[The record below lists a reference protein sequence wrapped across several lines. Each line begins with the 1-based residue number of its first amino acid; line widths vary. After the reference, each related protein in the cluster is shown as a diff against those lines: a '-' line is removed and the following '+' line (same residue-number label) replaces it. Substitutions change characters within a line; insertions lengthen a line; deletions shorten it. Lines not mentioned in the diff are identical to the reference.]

1 MNTSLLQF
9 QKRLLSWFSIHQRN
23 LPWRQTNDPY
33 CIWVSEVMLQQTRVN
48 TVIDYYH
55 RFLDKF
61 PSIEHLADSDLDDL
75 LKIWE
80 GLGYYAR
87 ARNLKRAAEI
97 VVFEMEG
104 CIPNNYRQFRQLPGV
119 GDYIAAAVQSIAFGK
134 PLAAVDGNVKRVLAR
149 LYCRSEPTNIAKF
162 NKIFQDLA
170 DRLLV
175 TSQPGTYNQALMELG
190 AMVCRPKS
198 PTCLVCPVQNFCDAH
213 QKLEVGLFPVRQAKK
228 KRPEHQLVSGIFIN
242 GKNEVLVVQRPLN
255 GLLGGLWEFPNQHVN
270 PSADLVQDC
279 KELAVDLFN
288 IQEVS
293 LSLTYLTQIKHAYTH
308 FQVVVDA
315 FFCYLSTDLSLE
327 ALEFKNWTNA
337 QWKTIEELDQLALT
351 GITNKLIPIL
361 KKSPYLTSWAK
372 T

>member
-9 QKRLLSWFSIHQRN
+9 QKSLLSWFSIHQRN

-228 KRPEHQLVSGIFIN
+228 KRPEHQLISGIFIN
-242 GKNEVLVVQRPLN
+242 CKNEVLVVQRPLK

-315 FFCYLSTDLSLE
+315 FFCYLSIDLSLE
-327 ALEFKNWTNA
+327 ALDFKNWTNA

-351 GITNKLIPIL
+351 GITNKLIPTL
-361 KKSPYLTSWAK
+361 KKSPHLTSWAK

>member
-1 MNTSLLQF
+1 MQINTIATTLQKWYGES
-9 QKRLLSWFSIHQRN
+9 KRD
-23 LPWRQTNDPY
+23 LPFRATTDPY
-33 CIWVSEVMLQQTRVN
+33 KIWISEVMLQQTQIK
-48 TVIDYYH
+48 TVIPYYNKWIET
-55 RFLDKF
+55 FPNIQIVANSKLD
-61 PSIEHLADSDLDDL
+61 IL

-228 KRPEHQLVSGIFIN
+228 KRPEQQLVSGIFIN
-242 GKNEVLVVQRPLN
+242 CKNEVLVVQRPLK

-270 PSADLVQDC
+270 PSANLVQDC

-293 LSLTYLTQIKHAYTH
+293 LSPTHLTQIKHAYTH

-315 FFCYLSTDLSLE
+315 FFCYLSTELSLD
-327 ALEFKNWTNA
+327 ALDFKNWTSA

-361 KKSPYLTSWAK
+361 KKSPHLTSWAK